1 MVAGLVW
8 QVVSM
13 TLFLALW
20 ADFAIRV
27 HKARAQGFL
36 KTGQNDEFAV
46 LRDSKKFRLLQ
57 VGKIFPSCGT
67 LHPYALPR
75 SKESTKNTANM
86 LL

>member
-13 TLFLALW
+13 TLFMALW

-27 HKARAQGFL
+27 HKARRAQSFL
-36 KTGQNDEFAV
+36 QTQNEEFAV

-57 VGKIFPSCGT
+57 VGKRHPSLAAHCT
-67 LHPYALPR
+67 HMLWPR
-75 SKESTKNTANM
+75 SKGSATKHG
-86 LL
+86 